1 MSIDVEKVKEI
12 IDNYSIDEKMF
23 DDLLSTMNITA
34 YDFISYNF
42 DISHDTDL
50 SGTMLKGQ
58 WSPVLFSL
66 YKNNLNLNQILLP
79 YIDMDTVLGNIKN
92 KNTQSGYSKLSM
104 ENILFS
110 GNFYN
115 NFPKESIKQFLSF
128 INRLD
133 KDLNKLKSKRSSYL
147 GTLKSTGF
155 TDYVL
160 PVLLKNNSTMIIES
174 IIFPLLHNYIATT
187 EKIMQYGNVE
197 HIKLWLELTEKNKK
211 QFINIVNMNAVY
223 KDAKKILPLIQ
234 NNTEHK
240 EILLDMLTPE
250 NIFKMMVSSTKESEQ
265 NNINKIKF
273 ILSLFPDNVRDNFIQ
288 SFYEKANNLNADNMD
303 SVLVNKNTPV
313 AYAILKNMDKSLDYF
328 LSLGYELNNIER
340 DYLSGKKHSAETVN
354 DYEKIVSI
362 VSSSGKKVFKKLDDF
377 LLSLSDYEK
386 QSLLSKLHNVSLE
399 KEKEIKS
406 FYSLKETKKKMK
418 EESSKASLSTGFI
431 LNGDKDLLIT
441 LLNHGYKLTAKE
453 YSLSYLTF
461 SKWLENTTPKED
473 VPLGKSFTIARFLKE
488 YPSDYKKSLL
498 LNVVKSI
505 TYKSIKTNDIRLELN
520 DLLPVINYLL
530 KDDYIILPDNTI
542 PLKLS
547 LNDYKNLTDD
557 CLYPLV
563 LTLFNNT
570 NFKENLKSQE
580 NFLSKVCLSNNFTVT
595 HRAERNEY
603 EVNIIKDLLL
613 TYEKSADEKNY
624 IKFKEQLLSRNLNSS
639 VLILLEK
646 LMIENEKNNIE
657 KSLPSDT
664 EVNKKIAIRI

>member
-340 DYLSGKKHSAETVN
+340 DYLSGKKHSVEMGN

-418 EESSKASLSTGFI
+418 EESSKGSLSMGFI

-441 LLNHGYKLTAKE
+441 LLNHGYKLTPKE

-461 SKWLENTTPKED
+461 SKWLENTTLKED

-488 YPSDYKKSLL
+488 YPSDYKKNLL

-520 DLLPVINYLL
+520 DLLPVVNYLL

-580 NFLSKVCLSNNFTVT
+580 NFLSKVCLSNTFTVT

-613 TYEKSADEKNY
+613 TYEKSTDEKNY
-624 IKFKEQLLSRNLNSS
+624 IKVKEQLLSRNLNSS

-646 LMIENEKNNIE
+646 LIIENEKNNIE

-664 EVNKKIAIRI
+664 EVSKKIAIRI